1 MEERIREVLETV
13 LSKVKPTEEEEKRII
28 SVVERIRDLLRGL
41 DVEVHGSFRKGTWL
55 RGDTD
60 VDLFVFFPK
69 EVGKEFLSKEGLDT
83 IKERLKGLEVK
94 MAYAEH
100 PYLIVSLDG
109 IEVDVVPALRVGE
122 GSEAVTA
129 VDRTPFHTMY
139 VTSKLDERGRDQ
151 VRLLKR
157 FLKGVGVY
165 GAEIKVLGFSGY
177 VSELL
182 TIYYGSFLE
191 VLKGASKWRPP
202 VKIPLVEEGR
212 QFESPLII
220 PDPVDPKRN
229 AAAAV
234 SLRSMAIFSLA
245 AREFLVNPSLDFFF
259 PPEPDVGPVL
269 GDVLV
274 TEVEVLEP
282 FVDDVLWGQMRKS
295 LDKAIRALETVGFKV
310 VDYGACEGNGK
321 VYLLIQMESAHIGEY
336 TVYKGPP
343 FYLETSRDFIS
354 KNFHVWVGE
363 DGRLYS
369 LKRRHESSPE
379 MLVGNSLALKYK
391 HMVRQYWLKEVKDP
405 CMKLFLRKRPLWLK

>member
-1 MEERIREVLETV
+1 VEERIREVLETV

-28 SVVERIRDLLRGL
+28 SVVEKIRDLLRGL

-191 VLKGASKWRPP
+191 VLKGS
-202 VKIPLVEEGR
+202 
-212 QFESPLII
+212 
-220 PDPVDPKRN
+220 
-229 AAAAV
+229 
-234 SLRSMAIFSLA
+234 
-245 AREFLVNPSLDFFF
+245 
-259 PPEPDVGPVL
+259 
-269 GDVLV
+269 
-274 TEVEVLEP
+274 
-282 FVDDVLWGQMRKS
+282 
-295 LDKAIRALETVGFKV
+295 
-310 VDYGACEGNGK
+310 
-321 VYLLIQMESAHIGEY
+321 
-336 TVYKGPP
+336 
-343 FYLETSRDFIS
+343 
-354 KNFHVWVGE
+354 
-363 DGRLYS
+363 
-369 LKRRHESSPE
+369 
-379 MLVGNSLALKYK
+379 
-391 HMVRQYWLKEVKDP
+391 
-405 CMKLFLRKRPLWLK
+405 